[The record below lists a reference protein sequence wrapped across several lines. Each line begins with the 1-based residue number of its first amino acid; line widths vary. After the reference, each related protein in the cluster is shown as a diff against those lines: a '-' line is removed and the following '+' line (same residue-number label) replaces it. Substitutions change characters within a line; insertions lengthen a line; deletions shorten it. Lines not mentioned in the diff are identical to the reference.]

1 MAAQRKAAQP
11 CSNRQT
17 GTGGRRFDEHQSR
30 TFVWYLRHQVKPS
43 HDGGWVREQK
53 IKLDWYVIGM
63 IQNLIDQQAH
73 WSFEAPAA
81 NCKSTV

>member
-11 CSNRQT
+11 CSHRQT
-17 GTGGRRFDEHQSR
+17 GTGGRGFDVSC
-30 TFVWYLRHQVKPS
+30 TLVWYLRHQIKS
-43 HDGGWVREQK
+43 DDGGWVREQK
-53 IKLDWYVIGM
+53 IKLDWYVAGM
-63 IQNLIDQQAH
+63 IQNLIDQRAH